1 MLTRHRVVYI
11 YVDHLF
17 IDRRFIVRRQ
27 WNLRLL
33 TLWIMACVA
42 VRGSRY
48 TLLRPATGCILVNFH
63 AGSPFSM
70 LGKSVP

>member
-33 TLWIMACVA
+33 TPWVMACFA
-42 VRGSRY
+42 VRGSFY
-48 TLLRPATGCILVNFH
+48 ALLRPATRCIFVIVH
-63 AGSPFSM
+63 VGSPF
-70 LGKSVP
+70 